1 MPEHIKK
8 DVDKVILKSVE
19 RSPYSAVIGCRES
32 FNRFYKDVLS
42 YQSDKKRSRYFLFS
56 LLLLLYAF
64 IKSFLLN

>member
-42 YQSDKKRSRYFLFS
+42 NQSDKKRSRYS
-56 LLLLLYAF
+56 L
-64 IKSFLLN
+64 ISFL